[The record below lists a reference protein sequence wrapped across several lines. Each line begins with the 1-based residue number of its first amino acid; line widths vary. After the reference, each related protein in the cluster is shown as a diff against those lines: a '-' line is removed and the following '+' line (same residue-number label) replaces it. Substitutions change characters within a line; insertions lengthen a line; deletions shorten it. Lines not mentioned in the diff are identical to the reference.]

1 MSPAAEQQ
9 HTGVDIDAMKRDK
22 EDHEGGKGCNWP
34 EGDCTA
40 YVLPPRVGSRVP
52 YAEYAIHRVGAG
64 RGNTVICFN
73 PKRNPMLK
81 NEKFVAIVNGMGI
94 KIPKS
99 CKICQKVE
107 AEDLWTTNE
116 SEAMR
121 ISAKGRFIWLV
132 IMWAKRA
139 SAKDN
144 WSDISPKRVK
154 PFYCPKA
161 QWDEI
166 CDLFCDLG
174 DITDPSKAKL
184 FKMTRVGS
192 KDKTRY
198 SAAGDFATAG
208 TPLVLSKEV
217 RGIIAQALANPEL
230 SYEKL
235 IAELVVSQEEID
247 AMMQGVQTEDATD
260 AAGDG
265 TPTVKPCL
273 GQKSL
278 FNPSDPECAACE
290 FLDRCRKECGEGEP
304 AAATESPPEEP
315 APEAPP
321 EEPEQPAP
329 PADEPAVEPPPEEPA
344 VEVKFENLEPTGTL
358 CSLCKTPQAEMPD
371 GQATCA
377 SGHVGATAYVKPPKA
392 APAAAPAV
400 APKPAVAKPAA
411 APKVALPAQTKAE
424 QASAAKT
431 ETAGKANVTR
441 LDTLLAQRGA
451 AKK

>member
-1 MSPAAEQQ
+1 MSPTEQ

-40 YVLPPRVGSRVP
+40 YVLPPRGSSKVP
-52 YAEYAIHRVGAG
+52 YAEYAIHRVGVG
-64 RGNTVICFN
+64 RGQTTVCFN

-81 NEKFVAIVNGMGI
+81 NEKFIAIVNGMGI

-107 AEDLWTTNE
+107 AENLWDTNE
-116 SEAMR
+116 QEAMR
-121 ISAKGRFIWLV
+121 ISAKGRFVWLV

-154 PFYCPKA
+154 PFYCPKG

-184 FKMTRVGS
+184 FKMTRVGA
-192 KDKTRY
+192 KEKTRY
-198 SAAGDFATAG
+198 SAAGDFATAA

-217 RGIIAQALANPEL
+217 RGIVAKALTDPEL

-235 IAELVVSQEEID
+235 IADLVVSPEEID
-247 AMMQGVQTEDATD
+247 ALMQGVQTEDVAEGDAT
-260 AAGDG
+260 
-265 TPTVKPCL
+265 PEVKPCL
-273 GQKSL
+273 GQKAL

-290 FLDRCRKECGEGEP
+290 YLARCRQECGEGEP
-304 AAATESPPEEP
+304 TAPAAPVEEPVPPVEDPPHLDEEAPAEEP

-321 EEPEQPAP
+321 EEF
-329 PADEPAVEPPPEEPA
+329 
-344 VEVKFENLEPTGTL
+344 KFENLEPTGTL
-358 CSLCKTPQAEMPD
+358 CSVCKTPQAEMPD
-371 GQATCA
+371 GQVTCVN
-377 SGHVGATAYVKPPKA
+377 GHGGAPAYVKPAKVAPVAPAAVKA
-392 APAAAPAV
+392 APAAAPK
-400 APKPAVAKPAA
+400 APA
-411 APKVALPAQTKAE
+411 PAQSKAE
-424 QASAAKT
+424 QATATKTAEAGAK
-431 ETAGKANVTR
+431 NITR
-441 LDTLLAQRGA
+441 LDALLAQRGA
-451 AKK
+451 KKA